1 MQCSAPHG
9 NATILLCFPKKTK
22 ESHVSSWPLAAG
34 ALDRGITPAI
44 EGATDQIW
52 FQAVVDRRAE
62 AAAVNAIASGSRHS
76 TMRRIVLSSPPQS
89 SSAI

>member
-34 ALDRGITPAI
+34 TLNRVSAATI
-44 EGATDQIW
+44 EGYCGPMW
-52 FQAVVDRRAE
+52 F
-62 AAAVNAIASGSRHS
+62 
-76 TMRRIVLSSPPQS
+76 
-89 SSAI
+89 